1 VKIMFDVL
9 CVQFIN
15 SEFRDF
21 RGRWARDDLQ
31 RPEWLQQFLAT
42 WGLQVEE
49 PPDAAVIASL
59 VSLRALLV
67 RMLAALPEGNI
78 ADDDLAQF
86 NAILRKASMHR
97 TLIQDAGTY
106 RFELIPAKKDWDWV
120 QAEIAASFAQL
131 AAHDPK
137 RLKICENY
145 YCRGAFYDDTKSRT
159 QRYCTPE
166 KCGSLMKARRFRTRH
181 KVNR

>member
-1 VKIMFDVL
+1 MFDVL
-9 CVQFIN
+9 CIQFIN

-31 RPEWLQQFLAT
+31 KPGWLEQFLAT

-49 PPDAAVIASL
+49 PPDETVMASL

-67 RMLAALPEGNI
+67 RMLAGLADEQI
-78 ADDDLAQF
+78 ADDDLALF
-86 NAILRKASMHR
+86 NAILHKVPMNR
-97 TLIQDAGTY
+97 TLVQDAEGY
-106 RFELIPAKKDWDWV
+106 HFELIPAKKDWDWV

-131 AAHDPK
+131 AARDPK

-181 KVNR
+181 RGESIRR